1 MLVELN
7 MNFLKIHSG
16 LLKLNINYFQV
27 IIYYCFYVAIDS
39 ICHAMS
45 GITGNNSVPEN
56 GLATKIENL
65 SVVSSGEQQPL
76 PTSPGSLSETKDSNN
91 QDELLAAAERSLLQK
106 VIRKGLIE
114 NKNDLEIQRKDP
126 KSPLYSV
133 KSFEALN
140 LRPQLLK
147 GVYSMGKL

>member
-1 MLVELN
+1 
-7 MNFLKIHSG
+7 
-16 LLKLNINYFQV
+16 
-27 IIYYCFYVAIDS
+27 
-39 ICHAMS
+39 MS
-45 GITGNNSVPEN
+45 GTTGNNGVPEN

-147 GVYSMGKL
+147 GVYSMGKHWNYPMKNSEIPNLVNILSFSKMEYVLHNY

>member
-1 MLVELN
+1 
-7 MNFLKIHSG
+7 
-16 LLKLNINYFQV
+16 
-27 IIYYCFYVAIDS
+27 
-39 ICHAMS
+39 MS
-45 GITGNNSVPEN
+45 GSTANSNGPEN
-56 GLATKIENL
+56 GLTSKIENL
-65 SVVSSGEQQPL
+65 SVVPNGEQQPL
-76 PTSPGSLSETKDSNN
+76 PSSPGSSSEAKDGNH

-147 GVYSMGKL
+147 GVYSMGKF

>member
-1 MLVELN
+1 
-7 MNFLKIHSG
+7 
-16 LLKLNINYFQV
+16 
-27 IIYYCFYVAIDS
+27 
-39 ICHAMS
+39 MS
-45 GITGNNSVPEN
+45 GTTVNGSVPEN
-56 GLATKIENL
+56 GLVSKIEGL

-76 PTSPGSLSETKDSNN
+76 PTSPGSLSETKDGSN
-91 QDELLAAAERSLLQK
+91 QDDLLAAAERSLLQK

-147 GVYSMGKL
+147 GVYSMGELLV

>member
-1 MLVELN
+1 M
-7 MNFLKIHSG
+7 
-16 LLKLNINYFQV
+16 
-27 IIYYCFYVAIDS
+27 YYCLYVAVDS
-39 ICHAMS
+39 ISRAMS

-76 PTSPGSLSETKDSNN
+76 PTSPGSLSETKDCNN

>member
-1 MLVELN
+1 MSGSTIDAEVPE
-7 MNFLKIHSG
+7 SG
-16 LLKLNINYFQV
+16 L
-27 IIYYCFYVAIDS
+27 S
-39 ICHAMS
+39 S
-45 GITGNNSVPEN
+45 
-56 GLATKIENL
+56 KIESL
-65 SVVSSGEQQPL
+65 SVESNGEQQPL
-76 PTSPGSLSETKDSNN
+76 PTSPGSLSEIKEGGK
-91 QDELLAAAERSLLQK
+91 QEELLAAAERSLLQK

-147 GVYSMGKL
+147 GVYSMGEFYHFLTRQRKGSLKFLIMSLQKSMFTVIISKFFRI

>member
-1 MLVELN
+1 
-7 MNFLKIHSG
+7 
-16 LLKLNINYFQV
+16 
-27 IIYYCFYVAIDS
+27 
-39 ICHAMS
+39 MS
-45 GITGNNSVPEN
+45 GTTGNNGVPEN

>member
-1 MLVELN
+1 MSGSTIDAEVPE
-7 MNFLKIHSG
+7 SG
-16 LLKLNINYFQV
+16 L
-27 IIYYCFYVAIDS
+27 S
-39 ICHAMS
+39 S
-45 GITGNNSVPEN
+45 
-56 GLATKIENL
+56 KIESL
-65 SVVSSGEQQPL
+65 SVESNGEQQPL
-76 PTSPGSLSETKDSNN
+76 PTSPGSLSEIKEGGK
-91 QDELLAAAERSLLQK
+91 QEELLAAAERSLLQK

-147 GVYSMGKL
+147 GVYSMGEFYHFLTRQRKGSLKFLINPFKRVCLQ